1 MTKTPPNKKRRFA
14 RSAVLVVLGLAAAGL
29 LYLALRPVELT
40 PFRERIE
47 AAILNRS
54 THTIKFDRVFLKALP
69 SLELRLLDVRV
80 MDEGEVLLSASSAR
94 LKVSMLSLLSGPVV
108 IEELD
113 INDAALTVVRSPEGD
128 INLVEY
134 VRKHP
139 PRVLVPSINFSDG
152 RLTVTDAFTPES
164 PVFELTGVN
173 AEAALSAGEVAFY
186 INAALEPGADLTL
199 RGKFNRRAKTLNCWI
214 NAEGLELGRLNP
226 YLKSG
231 APGLRLAGRA
241 GANLR
246 LTRGKEALTARGSIE
261 YTGLVAAHPSLSSGP
276 VRSGSGGAKVA
287 VTRDARGLDLTLTE
301 VDIRMEDFSVSGSL
315 ALSGPA
321 GERDL
326 DLNLK
331 TTALP
336 ALSLKGLIPVKALS
350 PAAAARV
357 EDVRPTGGKIAVEML
372 RLRAPIR
379 DILSGKALSRPGALV
394 ADISLDGLG
403 FTHRGLGVPLS
414 RLKGKVT
421 VRSPS
426 LKVKGLTGGF
436 GRGTI
441 KGLDLTVEEMT
452 GEARYSLDLD
462 GVFDASDALGA
473 VRTAAGG
480 LAGAI
485 SGLDASGTLAVRL
498 TASGSL
504 RSRTL
509 EKVAGSL
516 SFRKTSLASKGAP
529 LSLAEINGEADFD
542 RERIAFRGL
551 EASDGH
557 SRLKLDG
564 SVEGYSGLFRSREE
578 DGGEK
583 GAGPRA
589 APVFDLTADGA
600 LALETVV
607 GAASWAERERLVEG
621 LYYDAPIPFRVE
633 VKGEGAG
640 ISGNLSLDLT
650 PAHIQY
656 RRLARKG
663 KNFPLR
669 LKLAGA
675 VDAKTVTVELARVDF
690 GESLVVL
697 VGNFDRDLSNYL
709 MAVGSD
715 NVRLA
720 DLDDVS
726 PLFKGSFDTRGLLS
740 FNIAGVREDGAR
752 PSYEGGITLRD
763 GEFDSPLLAKPL
775 KEVNATVDFDGN
787 RAAIDLA
794 GMKAGT
800 SSVYGRAEV
809 LDIAGR
815 SVKFE
820 LFAPRFNTADF
831 FRRKKKTGEADRRHV
846 PAGLA
851 GSPGRRGK
859 RLTGSGSIIIKEGN
873 FWNHMVENLYS
884 GVTLDEKTLNF
895 HPVIAIADKG
905 RVEGE
910 VIIYRDRDAPL
921 LWKITS
927 ELADVELEEFFK
939 GLKVRKKILTGAT
952 SGSLT
957 LTCRRGAV
965 PGRSCVNGVLSL
977 ASPKGKLYEMDIFT
991 KIFSLVN
998 IFSLDELLRKGL
1010 QYKSLTV
1017 DLKFTDGVIGF
1028 DDLFLDSDSVRM
1040 SAVGEI
1046 SIVDGSTDV
1055 ALVMHP
1061 FVTLDK
1067 IISSIPLAGWVL
1079 TGEEKSTISLS
1090 FRISGTVKKPVVD
1103 PLPVN
1108 MMGEKVFGIIQRI
1121 IELPM
1126 EVIRPGSTRKEKN
1139 GGNKKEKSRKEKGEK
1154 ENNE

>member
-1 MTKTPPNKKRRFA
+1 MTKAPPKIKRRFA
-14 RSAVLVVLGLAAAGL
+14 RSAVLVILGLAAVGL
-29 LYLALRPVELT
+29 LYLALTPVELT
-40 PFRERIE
+40 PLRERIE
-47 AAILNRS
+47 AAILERS

-69 SLELRLLDVRV
+69 SLELRLTDVRV
-80 MDEGEVLLSASSAR
+80 MDEGEVLLSASSAH
-94 LKVSMLSLLSGPVV
+94 LKVSILSLVRGPVV

-113 INDAALTVVRSPEGD
+113 INGAAVTVERSPGGE

-139 PRVLVPSINFSDG
+139 PRVLVPSISLSDG
-152 RLTVTDAFTPES
+152 RLTVTDAFHPER
-164 PVFELTGVN
+164 PVFEFTSVN

-186 INAALEPGADLTL
+186 LNAALEPGADLTV
-199 RGKFNRRAKTLNCWI
+199 RGKFDRGANTFTCGVKAR
-214 NAEGLELGRLNP
+214 GLELDRLLP
-226 YLKSG
+226 YLKSR

-241 GANLR
+241 GADLR
-246 LTRGKEALTARGSIE
+246 LTRGEEAITAEGSLE
-261 YTGLVAAHPSLSSGP
+261 YTGLVAAHPALRSGP
-276 VRSGSGGAKVA
+276 VRSGSGDAKVA
-287 VTRDARGLDLTLTE
+287 VTRSARGLDLRLTD
-301 VDIRMEDFSVSGSL
+301 VDLRMEDFSIDGSL
-315 ALSGPA
+315 ALSGAA
-321 GERDL
+321 GERNL
-326 DLNLK
+326 VLNLR
-331 TTALP
+331 TTP
-336 ALSLKGLIPVKALS
+336 APAISIKGLIPVKALS

-357 EDVRPTGGKIAVEML
+357 EDVRPTGGKIAVERL
-372 RLRAPIR
+372 RLRATMR
-379 DILSGKALSRPGALV
+379 EILSGKVLSRPGALV
-394 ADISLDGLG
+394 ADIALDGLG
-403 FTHRGLGVPLS
+403 FTHRGLDVPLS
-414 RLKGKVT
+414 GLKGKVT
-421 VRSPS
+421 VESPS
-426 LKVKGLTGGF
+426 LAVKGLSGRF
-436 GRGTI
+436 GHGTV
-441 KGLDLTVEEMT
+441 KDLNLSVEDMT
-452 GEARYSLDLD
+452 DGARYGLALE

-473 VRTAAGG
+473 VRMAAGD

-485 SGLDASGTLAVRL
+485 TGLDASGAVAVKL

-504 RSRTL
+504 RDKTL
-509 EKVAGSL
+509 EKIAGSL
-516 SFRKTSLASKGAP
+516 SFMKTSLTSKSAP
-529 LSLAEINGEADFD
+529 LSLTEVNGEADFD
-542 RERIAFRGL
+542 RERITFKGL

-564 SVEGYSGLFRSREE
+564 SVEGYSGLFRSRGE
-578 DGGEK
+578 GKGEK
-583 GAGPRA
+583 DAGPGT
-589 APVFDLTADGA
+589 APGFDLTAEGVV
-600 LALETVV
+600 ALETVM
-607 GAASWAERERLVEG
+607 GAASWADRGRLAEG
-621 LYYDAPIPFRVE
+621 LYYDAPVPFRME
-633 VKGEGAG
+633 AKGRGAR

-650 PAHIQY
+650 PVHFQY
-656 RRLARKG
+656 RKLARKG
-663 KNFPLR
+663 KNFPMR
-669 LKLAGA
+669 LTLAGA
-675 VDAKTVTVELARVDF
+675 ADAKTFTVKLARVDF
-690 GESLVVL
+690 GQSLVVL
-697 VGNFDRDLSNYL
+697 AGSFGKDLSHYL
-709 MAVGSD
+709 VAVGSD

-740 FNIAGVREDGAR
+740 FNIAGVREGGGM
-752 PSYEGGITLRD
+752 PSYEGGITLSD
-763 GEFDSPLLAKPL
+763 GEFDSPMLAKPL

-787 RAAIDLA
+787 RASIDLD

-800 SSVYGRAEV
+800 SSVYGKAEI

-831 FRRKKKTGEADRRHV
+831 FRKKKKTGEAGPRHV
-846 PAGLA
+846 SAGLGGA
-851 GSPGRRGK
+851 SGRRGK

-884 GVTLDEKTLNF
+884 GVTLEEKTVSF
-895 HPVIAIADKG
+895 HPVIAIADRG
-905 RVEGE
+905 RIEGE

-927 ELADVELEEFFK
+927 ELSDVELEEFFK

-965 PGRSCVNGVLSL
+965 PGRSCVNGVLTL
-977 ASPKGKLYEMDIFT
+977 ASPKGKLYELDIFT

-1010 QYKSLTV
+1010 QYKRLSV
-1017 DLKFTDGVIGF
+1017 DLEFTDGVIGF

-1040 SAVGEI
+1040 NAVGDI

-1067 IISSIPLAGWVL
+1067 IISSIPIAGWVL

-1090 FRISGTVKKPVVD
+1090 FKISGTVKEPVVD

-1139 GGNKKEKSRKEKGEK
+1139 GRGKKE
-1154 ENNE
+1154 NEE